1 MGSCDSLPIFQKA
14 SSTLISRYDG
24 GRELIMNLRDFLRLL
39 DELCPVPEG
48 IEVCQIHEIEVAYEL
63 ADPDPQLG
71 WS

>member
-1 MGSCDSLPIFQKA
+1 
-14 SSTLISRYDG
+14 
-24 GRELIMNLRDFLRLL
+24 MNLRDFLRLL